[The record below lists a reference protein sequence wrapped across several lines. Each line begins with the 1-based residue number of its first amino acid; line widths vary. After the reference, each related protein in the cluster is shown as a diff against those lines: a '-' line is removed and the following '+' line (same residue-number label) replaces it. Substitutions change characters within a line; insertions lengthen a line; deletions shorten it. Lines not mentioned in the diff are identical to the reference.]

1 MTKGL
6 ERVKTKMSLHVL
18 AYNFKRLMF
27 LYGVAGMMKAI
38 RAYAFLLDLQCV
50 FGAGAVLIRSVSPK
64 NRHCSLIT
72 LKRRTIR
79 IGGYRSTAKA
89 CF

>member
-1 MTKGL
+1 M
-6 ERVKTKMSLHVL
+6 KTEMSLHVL
-18 AYNFKRLMF
+18 AYNVKRLIS
-27 LYGVAGMMKAI
+27 LLGVAGMMEAM
-38 RAYAFLLDLQCV
+38 RAYAFLFDLQRV
-50 FGAGAVLIRSVSPK
+50 FGAGALLIRSVSPK